1 MRSRI
6 TLLLTCC
13 LAVSALAQ
21 NVRVKAPQL
30 LPWSQQLAVRE
41 QWLAKRHEMI
51 LPMMRAHQIDM
62 WIVVNEE
69 FHDDP
74 LTQYIAPPRPYAGGR
89 DYFVFIDTGEKGLR
103 KIAITGFAEEN
114 LKHFFESPDEPRP
127 ADKVLPELYEQ
138 YKPKKI
144 ALSYGGR
151 RGVQRSL
158 TYDTYNLIAEKMGAD
173 AAQHFVPAADL
184 IEDYLDTRI
193 PEEFATYQAM
203 VQLTDT
209 MTRRAL
215 SSEVIHPGKTTVGD
229 VRRWLY
235 DQLWENRVGTWF
247 QPDLRVQRK
256 SKKNDTSR
264 GFLAVAP
271 EETIIERGD
280 VVHLDF
286 GITYMGLNTDWQK
299 MAYVLLPGEKDAP
312 AGLKNAMKNTNA
324 LQDAL
329 TQRAARPGRPA
340 ADVYNQAVDE
350 MKQKGIEAQIYSHPI
365 GNQGHGLGPSI
376 DFRSA
381 QRADIGATA
390 AKPLRKGAY
399 LSVELNTQTAVP
411 EWGDQK
417 VYIMMEDDAYLTDDG
432 YKFFIPRQEAF
443 YLVK

>member
-1 MRSRI
+1 MRTRI
-6 TLLLTCC
+6 ILPLCLLVVG
-13 LAVSALAQ
+13 AVAQ
-21 NVRVKAPQL
+21 KVSTKPPKL
-30 LPWSQQLAVRE
+30 LPWSQQIGVRE
-41 QWLAKRHEMI
+41 QWLTKRHQMI
-51 LPMMRAHQIDM
+51 LPMMREHGIDM

-89 DYFVFIDTGEKGLR
+89 DFFVFVDTGEKGLR

-114 LKHFFESPDEPRP
+114 LKQFFESPDEPRP

-138 YKPKKI
+138 YKPQKV
-144 ALSYGGR
+144 ALSFGAR

-184 IEDYLDTRI
+184 IEEYLDTRI
-193 PEEFATYQAM
+193 PEEFETYHAM
-203 VQLTDT
+203 VQLTDAL
-209 MTRRAL
+209 TRRAL

-235 DQLWENRVGTWF
+235 DQLGENRVGTWF

-256 SKKNDTSR
+256 RKKNDTSR
-264 GFLAVAP
+264 GFLAVAA
-271 EETIIERGD
+271 ESTVIERGD

-299 MAYVLLPGEKDAP
+299 MAYVLRPGEKDAP

-329 TQRAARPGRPA
+329 TLRAARPGRPA
-340 ADVYNQAVDE
+340 GDVYNQTMDE

-381 QRADIGATA
+381 KRDDVAVTQ
-390 AKPLRKGAY
+390 AKPLRKGSY

-411 EWGDQK
+411 EWENQK
-417 VYIMMEDDAYLTDDG
+417 VYIMMEDDAYLTDEG

>member
-1 MRSRI
+1 MRTRI
-6 TLLLTCC
+6 ILPLCLLVVG
-13 LAVSALAQ
+13 AVAQ
-21 NVRVKAPQL
+21 NVSTKPPKL
-30 LPWSQQLAVRE
+30 LPWSQQIGVRE
-41 QWLAKRHEMI
+41 QWLTKRHQMI
-51 LPMMRAHQIDM
+51 LPMMREHGIDM

-74 LTQYIAPPRPYAGGR
+74 LTQYIAPARPYAGGR
-89 DYFVFIDTGEKGLR
+89 DFFVFLDTGEKGLR

-114 LKHFFESPDEPRP
+114 LKQFFESPDEPRP

-138 YKPKKI
+138 YKPQKI
-144 ALSYGGR
+144 ALSFGAR
-151 RGVQRSL
+151 RGVQHSL

-184 IEDYLDTRI
+184 IEEYLDTRI
-193 PEEFATYQAM
+193 PEEFATYHAM
-203 VQLTDT
+203 VQLTDAL
-209 MTRRAL
+209 TRRSL

-235 DQLWENRVGTWF
+235 DQLGENRVGTWF

-256 SKKNDTSR
+256 GKKNDTSR
-264 GFLAVAP
+264 GFLAVAA
-271 EETIIERGD
+271 ESTVIERGD
-280 VVHLDF
+280 LVHLDF

-299 MAYVLLPGEKDAP
+299 MAYVLRPGEKDAP

-329 TQRAARPGRPA
+329 TLRAARPGRPA
-340 ADVYNQAVDE
+340 GEVYNQTMEE

-381 QRADIGATA
+381 KRDDVAVTQ
-390 AKPLRKGAY
+390 AKPLRKGSY

-411 EWGDQK
+411 EWENQK
-417 VYIMMEDDAYLTDDG
+417 VYIMMEDDAYLTDEG

-443 YLVK
+443 YLIK